1 MSKYKPVENGSEDQF
16 DRNWFPKESFEAHE
30 CI

>member
-1 MSKYKPVENGSEDQF
+1 MPKSKPVENGSEDQF
-16 DRNWFPKESFEAHE
+16 DGNWFPKELFEAPE